1 MTIGFPNHSR
11 SYDAARRRIRFWG
24 HVSALEVTFFLEED
38 AIFKLCPR
46 TKNVEAGILA
56 GFDTAWARIQEVA
69 GKLYARGQRRAFY
82 VLAAS
87 DF

>member
-1 MTIGFPNHSR
+1 MAIDFPNWSR
-11 SYDAARRRIRFWG
+11 SYDGKCHGIRFWG
-24 HVSALEVTFFLEED
+24 HDSALEIAFFLEED